1 MEERPFPQQQN
12 ESSLLTLEAQFSL
25 IWRGTSS
32 YFKLRPEFLNKM
44 KLVAFYF
51 QLRRQLSWTVKMLL
65 SETNE
70 KKKSC
75 CNSKQVENH
84 RPGGRRLNALNL

>member
-1 MEERPFPQQQN
+1 
-12 ESSLLTLEAQFSL
+12 
-25 IWRGTSS
+25 
-32 YFKLRPEFLNKM
+32 M

-70 KKKSC
+70 KKKVVAIQ
-75 CNSKQVENH
+75 N
-84 RPGGRRLNALNL
+84 RLKIIGLEEED

>member
-12 ESSLLTLEAQFSL
+12 ECSLLTLEAQFSL

-70 KKKSC
+70 KKKVVAIQ
-75 CNSKQVENH
+75 NRLKIIGLEEEN
-84 RPGGRRLNALNL
+84 